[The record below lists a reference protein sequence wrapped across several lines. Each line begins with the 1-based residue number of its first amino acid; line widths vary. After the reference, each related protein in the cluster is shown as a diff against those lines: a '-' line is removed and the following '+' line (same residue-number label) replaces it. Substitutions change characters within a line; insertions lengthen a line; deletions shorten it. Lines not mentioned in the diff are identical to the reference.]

1 MCHLISNL
9 KSIFSNFTQGFGSF
23 AKVVVTAFLLGS
35 LSVSSFATT
44 TVGESSDFNAMS
56 NATWKANVVLALKSD
71 GASSQVTQT
80 LSINVTGLPDGGANY
95 RVYKTTANGGDFFAT
110 PVALA
115 LGVNSI
121 SVASVD
127 FDRAVKFQVSSA
139 DIRFDALTVNG
150 VQLY

>member
-71 GASSQVTQT
+71 GASSQATQT
-80 LSINVTGLPDGGANY
+80 LSINVIELPDVGADY

>member
-56 NATWKANVVLALKSD
+56 MGKFAGWAIVVSF
-71 GASSQVTQT
+71 TIT
-80 LSINVTGLPDGGANY
+80 Y
-95 RVYKTTANGGDFFAT
+95 
-110 PVALA
+110 
-115 LGVNSI
+115 I
-121 SVASVD
+121 S
-127 FDRAVKFQVSSA
+127 
-139 DIRFDALTVNG
+139 L
-150 VQLY
+150 